1 MARKNTSA
9 PAKPKRRAKP
19 QPAGGTDALAAA
31 AAAVVVIARA
41 GDERLQCLLNAI
53 TDRDTAVIAAA

>member
-1 MARKNTSA
+1 MNRKNISST
-9 PAKPKRRAKP
+9 AKTRRRVKR
-19 QPAGGTDALAAA
+19 QPAGGTDALNTA

-53 TDRDTAVIAAA
+53 ADRDAIVISAA

>member
-19 QPAGGTDALAAA
+19 QPAGGAEALAAA

>member
-1 MARKNTSA
+1 MARKNPSSA
-9 PAKPKRRAKP
+9 AKTRRRVKP
-19 QPAGGTDALAAA
+19 QPAGGADALAAA

-53 TDRDTAVIAAA
+53 TDRDTVVIAAA

>member
-1 MARKNTSA
+1 MARKNTSLA
-9 PAKPKRRAKP
+9 AKTRRRVKP
-19 QPAGGTDALAAA
+19 RPVGGTDALAAA

-53 TDRDTAVIAAA
+53 TDRDTVVIASA